1 MKCLQNNMNY
11 NAGTQTW
18 TCNICNKTEQPQDVQ
33 NMIRHIL
40 WHKRRQQKTEQEQ
53 TKQDII
59 HPISRIQ
66 QLRIQ
71 TLLLPPTSTE
81 TTFQETPIPETTT
94 ALAPCLHPPEP
105 QSRNDKQDRQ
115 TIWGTLKYVQWR
127 DAKQVW
133 QCTKQGCRKENKA
146 Q

>member
-1 MKCLQNNMNY
+1 MVNTGVQQENMTCLQNNMSY
-11 NAGTQTW
+11 NAGTQQW

-53 TKQDII
+53 TKKDVI

-71 TLLLPPTSTE
+71 TLLLLPTTTE
-81 TTFQETPIPETTT
+81 TALQETPIPEITTS
-94 ALAPCLHPPEP
+94 LVPYLHPPGS
-105 QSRNDKQDRQ
+105 QKTG
-115 TIWGTLKYVQWR
+115 TIGKT
-127 DAKQVW
+127 
-133 QCTKQGCRKENKA
+133 NKPYGVY
-146 Q
+146 